1 MAYDGAGCGTG
12 APEGGAIARLGH
24 DPGGAAS
31 SPGERVHATLERG
44 ILAGDLP
51 AGSPLDPAGF
61 AANLGIPESAV
72 HHALGSLAG
81 ARLVTTTPDGRSFVR
96 VVDLGEAVTLCEV
109 RASLEL
115 LVGRLAARH
124 ARPEDIEELR
134 QVVKAMA
141 HAARAGESLRWRGL
155 DGRFHDRLAR
165 LSGNA
170 ALSAAYRTVA
180 NEYELYLC
188 RSPHAERE
196 DLREPTRE
204 HQCVLEAVARGKGT
218 RAANLLHE
226 HALGQVSRLRAL
238 AQDAAGSP
246 RDPRAGFG

>member
-1 MAYDGAGCGTG
+1 MALDGEERGTP
-12 APEGGAIARLGH
+12 APNGGALERLARDPGSAALSQGERIHARL
-24 DPGGAAS
+24 
-31 SPGERVHATLERG
+31 ERD

-51 AGSPLDPAGF
+51 AGSPLDPAAL
-61 AANLGIPESAV
+61 AAELGIAEPAV
-72 HHALGSLAG
+72 HHALGSLAR
-81 ARLVTTTPDGRSFVR
+81 ARLVTMTPEDRSFVR
-96 VVDLGEAVTLCEV
+96 VIDPGEAATTCEV

-134 QVVKAMA
+134 QIVLAMGQ
-141 HAARAGESLRWRGL
+141 AARGGDVQHWRAL
-155 DGRFHDRLAR
+155 DWRFHDRLAR
-165 LSGNA
+165 LAGNA

-188 RSPHAERE
+188 RHPRAARE

-204 HQCVLEAVARGKGT
+204 HHAILDAVARGKGT

-226 HALGQVSRLRAL
+226 HAVEQVSRLRAL
-238 AQDAAGSP
+238 AQDIPGGP
-246 RDPRAGFG
+246 RTTTP